1 MFVLYIYIV
10 TDSCNIPLSR
20 HIYIILFEVAIGPA
34 VYSCP
39 VSDLGVRAS
48 TEWVRLGLG

>member
-1 MFVLYIYIV
+1 MGFGVKVSLWRPM
-10 TDSCNIPLSR
+10 TDEYNNAL
-20 HIYIILFEVAIGPA
+20 AIGPA

-48 TEWVRLGLG
+48 TEWVRLGQG